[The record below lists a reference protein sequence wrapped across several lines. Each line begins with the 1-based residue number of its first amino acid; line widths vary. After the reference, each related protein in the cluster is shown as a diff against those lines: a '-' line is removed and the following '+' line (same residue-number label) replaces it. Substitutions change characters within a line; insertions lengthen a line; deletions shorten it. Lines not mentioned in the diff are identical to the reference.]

1 MRIVTLLTLCAVLWC
16 SQGRKQEEC
25 LNQHITPPMIKDMME
40 TSELIQKSLP
50 KDNAPFHRILGKL
63 KNCSKKLNV
72 ADFKRIL
79 EIYNEHVFQKLW
91 KNNSQQLPK
100 MFMGSFLRLKY
111 KMEICETEG
120 SQTLSLC
127 GEENLKTIED
137 TIKMV
142 RDIHLH
148 YLFAASALYEVN
160 CAYFRYADF
169 QWPMAV
175 PITLVRWLNKTV
187 W

>member
-1 MRIVTLLTLCAVLWC
+1 MLLLEQILIVTYSIYEQLIYNITNWTTCPNLFLALCAL
-16 SQGRKQEEC
+16 
-25 LNQHITPPMIKDMME
+25 
-40 TSELIQKSLP
+40 
-50 KDNAPFHRILGKL
+50 
-63 KNCSKKLNV
+63 KLNV

-137 TIKMV
+137 TIKMLQPKSLLKAQSEFRQV
-142 RDIHLH
+142 LVWISIAMDKRRTHEIH
-148 YLFAASALYEVN
+148 
-160 CAYFRYADF
+160 
-169 QWPMAV
+169 
-175 PITLVRWLNKTV
+175 
-187 W
+187 